1 MIDLSDSPAE
11 AEFRAEARTWL
22 RQNAPPQDWPS
33 GDTREGFA
41 LHKQWERQLFDAGWA
56 VVSWPTE
63 YGGRGASLWQW
74 LIFEEEYW
82 AAGAPPRVTQNGIF
96 LLAPTLFEYGT
107 DEQKRRILGP
117 MASAD
122 FLWAQAWSEP
132 GAGSDLAS
140 LKSTGTRVDGGWLL
154 NGQKTW
160 CTRAAFCDGV
170 FGLFRTHPDQPRHKG
185 LSYLMAPLH
194 APGVTVRGFERLD
207 GDEGFAE
214 VFFDDVFVPDS
225 DVIGEPG
232 RGWYAAMSTA
242 SSERGLTLRSPGRF
256 TATADRLIGLWHE
269 RGDPADT
276 AASDRVVQGWIE
288 AQAYQLR
295 TLEQVGRMV
304 AGDKLGAEQSMGK
317 LWWSELDVRLHET
330 ALDLCGEAPD
340 PGWFKGWQFALGG
353 PIYAGTNEVQRGIV
367 ADHVLG
373 LPRDRKR

>member
-1 MIDLSDSPAE
+1 MIDLADSPAD
-11 AEFRAEARTWL
+11 AAFRAEARAWL
-22 RQNAPPQDWPS
+22 RAHAPRDLPS

-41 LHKQWERQLFDAGWA
+41 LHRDWEKTLFDAGWA
-56 VVSWPTE
+56 VVSWPE
-63 YGGRGASLWQW
+63 AYGGRGSTPWQW

-82 AAGAPPRVTQNGIF
+82 AAGCPQRVAQNGIF
-96 LLAPTLFEYGT
+96 LLAPTLFEHGT
-107 DEQKRRILGP
+107 DEQRDRLLRP
-117 MASAD
+117 MARGE

-140 LKSTGTRVDGGWLL
+140 LRSTGTRVDGGWRL

-185 LSYLMAPLH
+185 LTYLMAPLD

-214 VFFDDVFVPDS
+214 VFFDDVFVPDR
-225 DVIGEPG
+225 DVIGQPG
-232 RGWYAAMSTA
+232 AGWYAAMSTA

-256 TATADRLIGLWHE
+256 LATAERLLDLWRQ
-269 RGDPADT
+269 RGDPTDT
-276 AASDRVVQGWIE
+276 AMADRVVQGWID
-288 AQAYQLR
+288 AQAYHLR

-304 AGDKLGAEQSMGK
+304 AGEPLGAEQSMGK
-317 LWWSELDVRLHET
+317 LWWSEMDVRLHEV
-330 ALDLCGEAPD
+330 AMDLCGEDPD
-340 PGWFKGWQFALGG
+340 PGWYKGWQFALAG

-367 ADHVLG
+367 ADRVLG
-373 LPRDRKR
+373 LPRDRRR